1 MFFEPTSITAF
12 NYSGGIMTAVTKTK
26 DYLRMVVG
34 IGLIWSIC
42 MTGRLPSISFLQIAT
57 ILVTL
62 IMLWVA
68 ASGYR
73 WLIKKIDSLYLF
85 PIF

>member
-1 MFFEPTSITAF
+1 MI
-12 NYSGGIMTAVTKTK
+12 AVTKTE

-42 MTGRLPSISFLQIAT
+42 INGRLPSISFLQIAT
-57 ILVTL
+57 ILVAL
-62 IMLWVA
+62 IILWA
-68 ASGYR
+68 ATSGYR
-73 WLIKKIDSLYLF
+73 WLTKQIGYLYLF